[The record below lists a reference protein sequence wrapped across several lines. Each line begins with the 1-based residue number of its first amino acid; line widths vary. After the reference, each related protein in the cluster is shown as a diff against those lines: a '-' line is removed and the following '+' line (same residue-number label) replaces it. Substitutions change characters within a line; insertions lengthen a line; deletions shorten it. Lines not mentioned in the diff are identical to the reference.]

1 MAIGLSKVN
10 SRKSPRSPSKKVQD
24 STVESVSDALADAD
38 LSDFRLS
45 AAVMPELKT
54 VTDAWSARG
63 LAREGRSSRRE
74 RGSSNGDLNMLWFD
88 WTQCVAGSFRS
99 TRLLE
104 AIRRI
109 LDLEMFVFEFL
120 VYDLEVPAR
129 AKKRILKIRS
139 RNERLFALISRE
151 A

>member
-1 MAIGLSKVN
+1 MAIGLSKVS
-10 SRKSPRSPSKKVQD
+10 SRKAPRTSAKKSQTAV
-24 STVESVSDALADAD
+24 TDALAETFASED
-38 LSDFRLS
+38 LSRFRLS
-45 AAVMPELKT
+45 AAVMPELKS
-54 VTDAWSARG
+54 VTEAWSARG
-63 LAREGRSSRRE
+63 LAREGRSQRKE
-74 RGSSNGDLNMLWFD
+74 RGSSAGDLNMLWFD